1 MTGLQPHLTMDEMI
15 EQVTPVHVTLDD
27 LEDLIGA
34 LSIEELE
41 ELAEC
46 DPDDSSMPPSMR
58 CAYKCKKE
66 ATEWKGEENRN
77 KLQEGLKAQALAD
90 PDKVEKVKWEQGTKR
105 GKVYVPKEPEAPV
118 KSGYDSD
125 DEEEAKK
132 KEVVED
138 PGVLDD
144 EYTQALQIATATDIQ
159 DIADILGVTFQE
171 HCSATALK
179 VFPQEA
185 PNSTNIDEVI
195 QKASTNDGELTDIN
209 LNNIKYISDEKW
221 AKLFE
226 ALGGNENVESLSAA
240 NCNLTDPLCKLL
252 CNCLESNKSI
262 RSLNLESNSV
272 SPDMVMDIIKSTIGT
287 KTLEELR
294 VASQFSGAYLGSAIE
309 YAIIDLLPKVPHLV
323 KLGVR
328 MEFRDSLNKCAL
340 ALAKN
345 LDKRRQTE
353 DRTFSLQMDAK
364 GKTGPK
370 IVSDKR

>member
-1 MTGLQPHLTMDEMI
+1 MI
-15 EQVTPVHVTLDD
+15 EQVTPTHVTLDD

-34 LSIEELE
+34 LSVEELE

-66 ATEWKGEENRN
+66 ATEWKGEENRALLN
-77 KLQEGLKAQALAD
+77 EGLKNQAMAE
-90 PDKVEKVKWEQGTKR
+90 PDKAEKVKWEAGVKR

-125 DEEEAKK
+125 DEEHEKK
-132 KEVVED
+132 REVVED
-138 PGVLDD
+138 TGSLDD
-144 EYTQALQIATATDIQ
+144 EYSQALQMATATDIQ

-171 HCSATALK
+171 HCSATLLK

-195 QKASTNDGELTDIN
+195 KKAADNDGELTDIN

-221 AKLFE
+221 RALF
-226 ALGGNENVESLSAA
+226 ASLKDNSNVESLSAA
-240 NCNLTDPLCKLL
+240 NCCLTDPLCNLL
-252 CNCLESNKSI
+252 CECLESNKSI

-272 SPDMVMDIIKSTIGT
+272 SPAMVMDIIKATINT
-287 KTLEELR
+287 KALEELR
-294 VASQFSGAYLGSAIE
+294 VASQFSGAYLGSAME
-309 YAIIDLLPKVPHLV
+309 YALIDLLPKVPHLV

-345 LDKRRQTE
+345 LDRRRQTE
-353 DRTFSLQMDAK
+353 DRTFSLQLDAK

-370 IVSDKR
+370 IVADKPKPK

>member
-1 MTGLQPHLTMDEMI
+1 MDEMI

-34 LSIEELE
+34 LSLEELE

-66 ATEWKGEENRN
+66 ATEWKGEENRM
-77 KLQEGLKAQALAD
+77 KLQEGLKAAALAD
-90 PDKVEKVKWEQGTKR
+90 PDKPEKVKWEAGTKR
-105 GKVYVPKEPEAPV
+105 GKVYVAKEPEAPV
-118 KSGYDSD
+118 KKEYDSD
-125 DEEEAKK
+125 DEDEHKK
-132 KEVVED
+132 VEVVED
-138 PGVLDD
+138 PGTLND
-144 EYTQALQIATATDIQ
+144 EYSAALQMATATDIQ

-171 HCSATALK
+171 HCSATPLK

-195 QKASTNDGELTDIN
+195 KKAGDNDAELTEIN

-221 AKLFE
+221 ANLFKSLAE
-226 ALGGNENVESLSAA
+226 NSNVESLSAA
-240 NCNLTDPLCKLL
+240 NCNLTDPICNLL

-262 RSLNLESNSV
+262 RALNLESNSV
-272 SPDMVMDIIKSTIGT
+272 SPEMVMDIIKSTINT
-287 KTLEELR
+287 KALEELR
-294 VASQFSGAYLGSAIE
+294 VASQFSGAYLGSATE

-345 LDKRRQTE
+345 LDKRRQNE
-353 DRTFSLQMDAK
+353 DRTVSLQMDAK

-370 IVSDKR
+370 IVADKR